1 MQIVQTRRRARGIDF
16 FSFCHHRP
24 FDPAFADILPLPPS
38 LWKKGRAPVDRPVSR
53 ARIYIY
59 IPIYSLYMRV
69 CAIERDGCATLDSE
83 GIWGVECGERKKKI
97 RSRRDASARLG
108 SARLRSALARLEIF
122 KALFGYPLSREGGR
136 VSVFASPC

>member
-1 MQIVQTRRRARGIDF
+1 
-16 FSFCHHRP
+16 
-24 FDPAFADILPLPPS
+24 
-38 LWKKGRAPVDRPVSR
+38 
-53 ARIYIY
+53 
-59 IPIYSLYMRV
+59 MRV

-122 KALFGYPLSREGGR
+122 KALFGYPLSREGEEGER
-136 VSVFASPC
+136 VCVTLLADTGGFERKAHKYA